1 MKERMLQAS
10 TGTGNTSKAPSGLTG
25 FQESPNAP
33 SPRVKDPPPLPKNG
47 KKMVTQCPLS
57 PGELFPFYQFTANPA
72 GTFWY
77 HSHTAFQRDD
87 GLSGIFVV
95 RERDVEDVGCDLSEH
110 VIHLQEWFRS
120 PAKERYARGN
130 EGFKDSWIQG
140 FNLIK

>member
-1 MKERMLQAS
+1 M
-10 TGTGNTSKAPSGLTG
+10 
-25 FQESPNAP
+25 
-33 SPRVKDPPPLPKNG
+33 VKI
-47 KKMVTQCPLS
+47 MVTQCPLS

-95 RERDVEDVGCDLSEH
+95 REREVEDGGCDLSEH

>member
-1 MKERMLQAS
+1 MKERRLQAS
-10 TGTGNTSKAPSGLTG
+10 TGMGNTSKAPSGLTG
-25 FQESPNAP
+25 FPESLNAP
-33 SPRVKDPPPLPKNG
+33 SPQVKHPQMLTQI
-47 KKMVTQCPLS
+47 VTQCPLS

-110 VIHLQEWFRS
+110 VVHLQEWFRS

-130 EGFKDSWIQG
+130 EGFKDSWIHG

>member
-1 MKERMLQAS
+1 MKERRLQAS

-33 SPRVKDPPPLPKNG
+33 SPQVKHPLPKKNA
-47 KKMVTQCPLS
+47 KKMVTQCPLL

-95 RERDVEDVGCDLSEH
+95 RGRDVEDLGCDLSEH

-130 EGFKDSWIQG
+130 EGFKDSRIQG

>member
-1 MKERMLQAS
+1 MKERRLQAS

-33 SPRVKDPPPLPKNG
+33 SPQVKHPQMLTQI
-47 KKMVTQCPLS
+47 VTQCPLS

-95 RERDVEDVGCDLSEH
+95 RERNVEDVGCDLSEH
-110 VIHLQEWFRS
+110 VVHLQEWFRS

>member
-1 MKERMLQAS
+1 MKERRLQAS
-10 TGTGNTSKAPSGLTG
+10 TGMANTSKAPSGLTG

-33 SPRVKDPPPLPKNG
+33 SPQVKHPPSLKMV
-47 KKMVTQCPLS
+47 KMVTQCPLS

-95 RERDVEDVGCDLSEH
+95 RERDLEDVGCDLSEH

-130 EGFKDSWIQG
+130 EGFKDPWIHG
-140 FNLIK
+140 FNSIK

>member
-1 MKERMLQAS
+1 MKERRLQAS
-10 TGTGNTSKAPSGLTG
+10 TGMGNTSKAPSGLTG

-33 SPRVKDPPPLPKNG
+33 SPQVKHPQMLTQI
-47 KKMVTQCPLS
+47 VTQCPLS

-140 FNLIK
+140 LNLIK

>member
-1 MKERMLQAS
+1 M
-10 TGTGNTSKAPSGLTG
+10 
-25 FQESPNAP
+25 
-33 SPRVKDPPPLPKNG
+33 V

-95 RERDVEDVGCDLSEH
+95 RERDLEDVGCDLSEH

-120 PAKERYARGN
+120 PAKERYARAYMQKTCDVAEMAILAKKNCG
-130 EGFKDSWIQG
+130 K
-140 FNLIK
+140 KA